1 MNANITVYAFCLVL
15 VIAGSSFWSYTM
27 KIDDA
32 EKERVLAVQQL
43 AAAEQGV
50 KQAKAWL
57 AARREA
63 LALMTAA
70 GILEQKNDVLRAEV
84 AIQRQK
90 RLEIAKNFISAIER
104 GRSDFL
110 GTLIHDITLANGAH
124 LRQARLQAADSE
136 TAVLVHSGGI
146 SKVSTALLPE
156 VVLDRFR
163 FGYLPAGVGSSP
175 LEPST
180 PSRKT
185 IDYTLAPRSTKLAT
199 TASDSLARLGM
210 DANVAAIQKNK
221 KTKAAV
227 PQSDPQR
234 IKTEGDA
241 ALWKSVQRT
250 SIGRAYIPG
259 QGWLKIGEDGP
270 IPGTGRR

>member
-1 MNANITVYAFCLVL
+1 MNANITVYAFCLLL

-32 EKERVLAVQQL
+32 EKERALAAQQL
-43 AAAEQGV
+43 AASGEAV

-63 LALMTAA
+63 LALITAA
-70 GILEQKNDVLRAEV
+70 GILEQKNEALRTEV
-84 AIQRQK
+84 AIHRQK

-110 GTLIHDITLANGAH
+110 GTMIHDLALANGVR
-124 LRQARLQAADSE
+124 LRQARIQAADSE

-146 SKVSTALLPE
+146 TKVSTALLPE
-156 VVLDRFR
+156 VILDRFR
-163 FGYLPAGVGSSP
+163 FGYLPGGVSTSASASSP
-175 LEPST
+175 ET
-180 PSRKT
+180 AHT
-185 IDYTLAPRSTKLAT
+185 IHATSALQTSKLGT

-210 DANVAAIQKNK
+210 DSNVAAIQKNK
-221 KTKAAV
+221 KAKAAL
-227 PQSDPQR
+227 QSSDPER
-234 IKTEGDA
+234 IKIEGDP
-241 ALWKSVQRT
+241 ALWKSVKRT
-250 SIGRAYIPG
+250 SIGRAYVPG
-259 QGWLKIGEDGP
+259 QGWLKIGVNGP